1 MNRKSELRRVARK
14 KNEIVYGPVLSRR
27 FGYSLGINVNL
38 RRGKTCTFDCVYC
51 QYGRTFNL
59 VSSVSELNNWMGVE
73 TILKEVETQLRR
85 LNVEDR
91 ELNSITFSGN
101 GESTLYPHLKE
112 AIRGVKKLRN
122 KYYPSV
128 QVGIL
133 TNSSIIDCERVFEA
147 LMEFDSVVAKLDA
160 GSQKTFV
167 GINRPAIGTQSL
179 ENIVKSLIRL
189 QDATDK
195 VTLQTLIFKST
206 DPSTQPDNSNLKE
219 IKLITEKACL
229 IDPKKIQIYTVS
241 RHPSEPFVEPI
252 EEHYLRETAS
262 RINDFIGKKRAF
274 YYI

>member
-1 MNRKSELRRVARK
+1 MNRKSELRRVTRK

-27 FGYSLGINVNL
+27 LGYSLGINVNL

-51 QYGRTFNL
+51 QYGRTVNL
-59 VSSVSELNNWMGVE
+59 VSSLSELTNWMSVD
-73 TILKEVETQLRR
+73 TLLKEVEIQLRR
-85 LNVEDR
+85 LNMEDR
-91 ELNSITFSGN
+91 ELNAITFSGN

-122 KYYPSV
+122 KYYPGV

-160 GSQKTFV
+160 GSQEAFV

-189 QDATDK
+189 QDTTDR
-195 VTLQTLIFKST
+195 VTLQMLIFKST
-206 DPSTQPDNSNLKE
+206 DPSLQPDNSSLDE
-219 IKLITEKACL
+219 IKLIAEKACL

-241 RHPSEPFVEPI
+241 RHPSESFVEPI
-252 EEHYLRETAS
+252 EAYYLRETTS
-262 RINDFIGKKRAF
+262 RINDFIGKKCAF
-274 YYI
+274 LYT